1 MTVINTNVKAL
12 FTQAALKVAG
22 RDGQIAMEQLSTG
35 KRINNSK
42 DDAAGLA
49 IAARMTQNIQGLNQS
64 IRNAG
69 DAISMIQTAE
79 GATQE
84 ITVMLQRMSELA
96 VQAANS
102 TYSADQRS
110 YLDQEFQQLKQE
122 IIRVSEMHEWNGFP
136 ILNGKAGTPVGNPT
150 TTSIVRAGVEATAT
164 GKQLMDGDLEIKTDK
179 GSFAIPAS
187 VAAADSKSNTIA
199 AGSNNAGSAIAIA
212 AAINSQVGNTG
223 VSAVAGAASISAT
236 KTTVGSTSA
245 QTDLYVNGEKVS
257 LSLAASHTLSQRRQ
271 YVMESINAGTAVH
284 GVVAGDSGTGGL
296 TLTTPDGRNLSV
308 WYDSTSVQGS
318 DFGLGLDTTPPS
330 SPLGVTGVSAAA
342 ASAFGANETTAITF
356 PALTRGES
364 FTLNGMTF
372 TSTATTTANELA
384 AAFSNLKSGM
394 TALAAAAANPAAVTK
409 GSFSGTFAEGF
420 TTGTSN
426 GVNVVT
432 ATATSKGNVGD
443 IVTSPILTFTTTQGA
458 AAATV
463 AATTAGVGSNQQQ
476 ESIATFGDLSKGQ
489 SVSFAGLTFTAAA
502 DGITAAQ
509 VASAFKSVG
518 TTTTTVAYNTAAS
531 GAQAKWVAANAS
543 GHAAIGSF
551 TSGTS
556 LVGTYSASVVATGSA
571 DAMVTFKAATP
582 SNTQIDMAPSAAAT
596 TAAPVITITPAAG
609 SVPESAIATFVDL
622 KRGQSVSFAGLT
634 FTAAAD
640 ITADKVAT
648 AFKSVGTTAAID
660 QAAAQ
665 TLYSGVSGH
674 AAIGSFTSGTS
685 LAGTFDGASIG
696 TSQVRF
702 TVTATGTASTITSA
716 GVTGANA
723 PNVATTPG
731 KAVQAQVSTATFTD
745 LDAGASVTFAGLTFT
760 SGTAGTKAAELQAA
774 FASIVGTSATTA
786 QTFTQVNATAGAL
799 VSDAIGRFTSGT
811 AVTGGTFAAGGSTG
825 QVTWT
830 AIAPTSTFV
839 VGAAIPTAPTLGTFN
854 AGTSPNKSTV
864 SVTFQSLTAGQS
876 ATVKG
881 LTFTAKAAMNAAD
894 VAKAFSGLLLGETA
908 AQVTTR
914 NAATSSLLGTYT
926 GTNEGG
932 ANGYTSGAATAATV
946 LYSGAPALASTT
958 FDSSKTAGTK
968 STETVVFRE
977 LSAGQSVTVNGLTF
991 TAKAAMNAVD
1001 VGKAFS
1007 GVLTGETAAQVTTR
1021 NASTSSLLGTYTGTN
1036 TAGYASAATT
1046 SATAVYTSVSDAAV
1060 SFGTPIT
1067 GSDTQTVVASTG
1079 SVESSVFTFSALK
1092 TGQSFTLNGLE
1103 FKAKKDLTSAEVA
1116 SAFGSLTSG
1125 TSSTPANTANGD
1137 YTGSWKAGYST
1148 AAASGATVTA
1158 TATVAGSADIE
1169 FKSSKSVTAQGFTV
1183 PASTVYGTVTLK
1195 SQNTF
1200 IIKPGANAN
1209 ATATASATDPTFANF
1224 SALGFEAKTINAKS
1238 IGRLNFQVGPAANQL
1253 ISIDLAD
1260 FGKNGDITGLI
1271 TSDRAPTN
1279 LLTVN
1284 SANDVIM
1291 NVNISLDRI
1300 ASTRANM
1307 GAVMNRL
1314 EHVIDNLTNVVM
1326 NSEASRSQIE
1336 DADYAKAS
1344 TELARTQIM
1353 QQAATAV
1360 LAQANTSQQGVLKL
1374 LQG

>member
-420 TTGTSN
+420 TTGSN
-426 GVNVVT
+426 NGANVVT

-443 IVTSPILTFTTTQGA
+443 IVTSPVLTLTTTPGA
-458 AAATV
+458 AAVTV
-463 AATTAGVGSNQQQ
+463 AATTAGVGS
-476 ESIATFGDLSKGQ
+476 T
-489 SVSFAGLTFTAAA
+489 
-502 DGITAAQ
+502 
-509 VASAFKSVG
+509 
-518 TTTTTVAYNTAAS
+518 
-531 GAQAKWVAANAS
+531 
-543 GHAAIGSF
+543 
-551 TSGTS
+551 
-556 LVGTYSASVVATGSA
+556 
-571 DAMVTFKAATP
+571 
-582 SNTQIDMAPSAAAT
+582 
-596 TAAPVITITPAAG
+596 
-609 SVPESAIATFVDL
+609 
-622 KRGQSVSFAGLT
+622 
-634 FTAAAD
+634 
-640 ITADKVAT
+640 
-648 AFKSVGTTAAID
+648 
-660 QAAAQ
+660 
-665 TLYSGVSGH
+665 
-674 AAIGSFTSGTS
+674 
-685 LAGTFDGASIG
+685 
-696 TSQVRF
+696 
-702 TVTATGTASTITSA
+702 
-716 GVTGANA
+716 
-723 PNVATTPG
+723 
-731 KAVQAQVSTATFTD
+731 QAQVSTATFAA
-745 LDAGASVTFAGLTFT
+745 LSFGQSVTFGGLTFTGGTAGATQDQVKAAFAAIAGSSATTAQTFANANTTAGATVVNDTIGKFTSGTAITGGTFAAAAPAGAVSWTASAASNTQNTTSLTISSTGTVDAPTVSVTTATNGSDGATQVQRIAFADLKAGESIKVSGLTFT
-760 SGTAGTKAAELQAA
+760 SGTAGTTKEQLKAIFVAIGATANAGVKTFGEINTA
-774 FASIVGTSATTA
+774 VGTTLT
-786 QTFTQVNATAGAL
+786 
-799 VSDAIGRFTSGT
+799 SDAIGRFTFGSTGVDATTRGTYSSDTGPGEVKITAAAINTPLTLNASGT
-811 AVTGGTFAAGGSTG
+811 AAAPTATVNTATTPTSVFAVG
-825 QVTWT
+825 Q
-830 AIAPTSTFV
+830 ASAPTS
-839 VGAAIPTAPTLGTFN
+839 
-854 AGTSPNKSTV
+854 
-864 SVTFQSLTAGQS
+864 
-876 ATVKG
+876 
-881 LTFTAKAAMNAAD
+881 
-894 VAKAFSGLLLGETA
+894 
-908 AQVTTR
+908 
-914 NAATSSLLGTYT
+914 
-926 GTNEGG
+926 
-932 ANGYTSGAATAATV
+932 
-946 LYSGAPALASTT
+946 
-958 FDSSKTAGTK
+958 K
-968 STETVVFRE
+968 STETVTFKA
-977 LSAGQSVTVNGLTF
+977 LGIGQSSTVNGLTF
-991 TAKAAMNAVD
+991 TAKAAMTDAQVAA
-1001 VGKAFS
+1001 AFAS
-1007 GVLTGETAAQVTTR
+1007 VSTGETAAQVTAR
-1021 NASTSSLLGTYTGTN
+1021 NAASALLGTYTGTN
-1036 TAGYASAATT
+1036 TAGYVSTT
-1046 SATAVYTSVSDAAV
+1046 VSNTNQVVYTSVDSAAA
-1060 SFGTPIT
+1060 SFGTPT
-1067 GSDTQTVVASTG
+1067 G
-1079 SVESSVFTFSALK
+1079 
-1092 TGQSFTLNGLE
+1092 
-1103 FKAKKDLTSAEVA
+1103 
-1116 SAFGSLTSG
+1116 
-1125 TSSTPANTANGD
+1125 TPANTANGD
-1137 YTGSWKAGYST
+1137 YTGSWTAGYST

-1158 TATVAGSADIE
+1158 TATAAGTADIA
-1169 FKSSKSVTAQGFTV
+1169 FSSSKFTDLV
-1183 PASTVYGTVTLK
+1183 S
-1195 SQNTF
+1195 S
-1200 IIKPGANAN
+1200 
-1209 ATATASATDPTFANF
+1209 
-1224 SALGFEAKTINAKS
+1224 INAKTAETGVTATLAS
-1238 IGRLNFQVGPAANQL
+1238 AGKVSLVSTKGIVLSGAAATSAEITALTGISGTAVASTAANTSTMRSAVTL
-1253 ISIDLAD
+1253 SSTNAAGINLSGTTAAALAASGLTEESVVAKTTAGAGIS
-1260 FGKNGDITGLI
+1260 
-1271 TSDRAPTN
+1271 
-1279 LLTVN
+1279 
-1284 SANDVIM
+1284 
-1291 NVNISLDRI
+1291 SLDLTT
-1300 ASTRANM
+1300 ASGSQAALTTLDSAINTITDTRAAM
-1307 GAVMNRL
+1307 GAYQNRL
-1314 EHVIDNLTNVVM
+1314 TASISNLETTSM
-1326 NSEASRSQIE
+1326 NLSASRSRIL
-1336 DADYAKAS
+1336 DTDYAKE
-1344 TELARTQIM
+1344 TTNLAKSQII
-1353 QQAATAV
+1353 QQAATAM
-1360 LAQANTSQQGVLKL
+1360 LAQANQSGQSVLAL
-1374 LQG
+1374 LK

>member
-458 AAATV
+458 AAVTV
-463 AATTAGVGSNQQQ
+463 AATSAGVGSNQQQ
-476 ESIATFGDLSKGQ
+476 ESIATFGDLLKGQ

-502 DGITAAQ
+502 DITADK
-509 VASAFKSVG
+509 VATAFKRVG
-518 TTTTTVAYNTAAS
+518 TTTAAIDKAAAQTLYS
-531 GAQAKWVAANAS
+531 GVS

-556 LVGTYSASVVATGSA
+556 LVGTYSAPVVATGSA
-571 DAMVTFKAATP
+571 DAMVSFKATTP

-648 AFKSVGTTAAID
+648 AFKSVATTTAAEVYNTANTGA
-660 QAAAQ
+660 QAKWVTANA
-665 TLYSGVSGH
+665 SGH

-685 LAGTFDGASIG
+685 LVGTFDSASIG
-696 TSQVRF
+696 SSQVRF
-702 TVTATGTASTITSA
+702 TVTTVSVGANTITSA
-716 GVTGANA
+716 GITGATAPTLNA
-723 PNVATTPG
+723 ATT
-731 KAVQAQVSTATFTD
+731 
-745 LDAGASVTFAGLTFT
+745 
-760 SGTAGTKAAELQAA
+760 
-774 FASIVGTSATTA
+774 
-786 QTFTQVNATAGAL
+786 
-799 VSDAIGRFTSGT
+799 
-811 AVTGGTFAAGGSTG
+811 
-825 QVTWT
+825 
-830 AIAPTSTFV
+830 PTSTFA
-839 VGAAIPTAPTLGTFN
+839 VGV
-854 AGTSPNKSTV
+854 AGT
-864 SVTFQSLTAGQS
+864 
-876 ATVKG
+876 
-881 LTFTAKAAMNAAD
+881 
-894 VAKAFSGLLLGETA
+894 
-908 AQVTTR
+908 
-914 NAATSSLLGTYT
+914 GT
-926 GTNEGG
+926 
-932 ANGYTSGAATAATV
+932 
-946 LYSGAPALASTT
+946 P
-958 FDSSKTAGTK
+958 K
-968 STETVVFRE
+968 STETVVFKE

-991 TAKAAMNAVD
+991 TAKAAMTAVD
-1001 VGKAFS
+1001 VAKAFS
-1007 GVLTGETAAQVTTR
+1007 GVLTGETAADVTTR
-1021 NASTSSLLGTYTGTN
+1021 NASSALLGTYTGTN
-1036 TAGYASAATT
+1036 KAGYASAATT

-1169 FKSSKSVTAQGFTV
+1169 FRSSKSVTAQGFTV

-1209 ATATASATDPTFANF
+1209 ATATANATDPTFANF

>member
-1 MTVINTNVKAL
+1 
-12 FTQAALKVAG
+12 
-22 RDGQIAMEQLSTG
+22 
-35 KRINNSK
+35 
-42 DDAAGLA
+42 
-49 IAARMTQNIQGLNQS
+49 
-64 IRNAG
+64 
-69 DAISMIQTAE
+69 
-79 GATQE
+79 
-84 ITVMLQRMSELA
+84 
-96 VQAANS
+96 
-102 TYSADQRS
+102 
-110 YLDQEFQQLKQE
+110 
-122 IIRVSEMHEWNGFP
+122 
-136 ILNGKAGTPVGNPT
+136 
-150 TTSIVRAGVEATAT
+150 
-164 GKQLMDGDLEIKTDK
+164 
-179 GSFAIPAS
+179 
-187 VAAADSKSNTIA
+187 
-199 AGSNNAGSAIAIA
+199 
-212 AAINSQVGNTG
+212 
-223 VSAVAGAASISAT
+223 
-236 KTTVGSTSA
+236 
-245 QTDLYVNGEKVS
+245 
-257 LSLAASHTLSQRRQ
+257 
-271 YVMESINAGTAVH
+271 
-284 GVVAGDSGTGGL
+284 
-296 TLTTPDGRNLSV
+296 
-308 WYDSTSVQGS
+308 
-318 DFGLGLDTTPPS
+318 
-330 SPLGVTGVSAAA
+330 LGVTGVTAAA

-458 AAATV
+458 AAVTV
-463 AATTAGVGSNQQQ
+463 AATSAGVGSNQQQ
-476 ESIATFGDLSKGQ
+476 ESIATFGDLLKGQ

-502 DGITAAQ
+502 DITADK
-509 VASAFKSVG
+509 VATAFKSVG
-518 TTTTTVAYNTAAS
+518 TTTAAIDKAAAQTLYS
-531 GAQAKWVAANAS
+531 GVS

-556 LVGTYSASVVATGSA
+556 LVGTYSAPVVATGSA
-571 DAMVTFKAATP
+571 DAMVSFKATTP

-596 TAAPVITITPAAG
+596 TAAPVL
-609 SVPESAIATFVDL
+609 SDKVPGDSTNATKEVAVATFVDL

-648 AFKSVGTTAAID
+648 AFKSVGTTTAAVAYD
-660 QAAAQ
+660 TAGTGAQA
-665 TLYSGVSGH
+665 LWLGH
-674 AAIGSFTSGTS
+674 NGNSDKAAIGSFTSGTS
-685 LAGTFDGASIG
+685 LVGKFDGASIG

-702 TVTATGTASTITSA
+702 TVTAPPTSGTATTITSA

-774 FASIVGTSATTA
+774 FASIAGTSATTA

-839 VGAAIPTAPTLGTFN
+839 VGAATPTAPTLGTFN
-854 AGTSPNKSTV
+854 AGTGANKSTV

-926 GTNEGG
+926 GTNESVD
-932 ANGYTSGAATAATV
+932 GYTSGAATAATV
-946 LYSGAPALASTT
+946 TYTSEAAAAQLGTFVAPTA
-958 FDSSKTAGTK
+958 AGTK

-1021 NASTSSLLGTYTGTN
+1021 NAATSSLLGTYTGTN
-1036 TAGYASAATT
+1036 KAGYASAATT
-1046 SATAVYTSVSDAAV
+1046 TATAVYTSVSDAAV

-1148 AAASGATVTA
+1148 AAASGATVKA

-1169 FKSSKSVTAQGFTV
+1169 FSSSKSVTAQGFTV